1 MMRTLL
7 NRAAIEAQA
16 ARERWLFFV
25 VLAVLAVVSLVAMV
39 LMAR

>member
-1 MMRTLL
+1 MRTLL

-16 ARERWLFFV
+16 ARDRRVFLL
-25 VLAVLAVVSLVAMV
+25 VLAVLAVVSLAVMV